1 MEEEDRRTVVKDSFQ
16 LFLPPN
22 PPDPQHNPSVLLFI
36 RTTGRLPRER
46 GVGDGRIIGRDG
58 RISGV
63 VVATESVVWVSC
75 SPWSMWKGSSGSL
88 ACAWACGCWSG
99 VVEMAES
106 RLNAGI
112 KMADMRLSRRVDI
125 GYGMVILVSL
135 VQFGWYAWL
144 VRSDGKILSCLQSRY
159 TLSAVLDGL
168 WWWWWSPTIFSL
180 SRSIPGR
187 HYHSLPSI
195 DAKCPSHAITALL
208 GVISRKQPRPDP
220 SRKAY
225 SNRT

>member
-1 MEEEDRRTVVKDSFQ
+1 MVVSLGVMAGSQ
-16 LFLPPN
+16 AWSWQQSPLSGS
-22 PPDPQHNPSVLLFI
+22 HAVHGACGRVLLA
-36 RTTGRLPRER
+36 L
-46 GVGDGRIIGRDG
+46 
-58 RISGV
+58 
-63 VVATESVVWVSC
+63 
-75 SPWSMWKGSSGSL
+75 L

-112 KMADMRLSRRVDI
+112 KMADMRLFRRVDI
-125 GYGMVILVSL
+125 SYGMVILVSL

-159 TLSAVLDGL
+159 TLSAVLDAL
-168 WWWWWSPTIFSL
+168 WWRWSPTIFSL

-208 GVISRKQPRPDP
+208 GVISRKQSRPDP